1 MNITFSQISR
11 GALAAAR
18 ILYTPCQKISS
29 LAITILGAAA
39 RKILP
44 WRWIASVI
52 AYFHPPVPPARGDA
66 APLIPDPAALPPPPE
81 EAPILAEIAP
91 PPPAPEDPVPAL
103 VATYERIL
111 GDLSTQL
118 LSPEA
123 DALLRRISEIE
134 SAAPKGSRVLDQ
146 IATTLTYLRTQQGSL
161 FLPRDFHLDPASN
174 IINVPGDGN
183 CFFHAALIGL
193 ELHGIAVVGDSH
205 LTLRRAT
212 IAWLREHQEDA
223 LVVEQMQESVD
234 AYLQNQRARL
244 RSEVD
249 SLTAMLDF
257 LEGQQRREAG
267 QAIRLAQQALGT
279 VEAGLTHEQY
289 LGMTERPGFFAS
301 MAEIYALSQRYDLGI
316 SVSHLSDEGVELQR
330 NTFDPRSPGRP
341 TIELVLHRAHYQIR
355 IPVADQARAAAL
367 IAPDRAAAAALPDL
381 VERVEAVRAG
391 SPVL

>member
-18 ILYTPCQKISS
+18 ILYTPCQRISS
-29 LAITILGAAA
+29 LALTILGAAA

-52 AYFHPPVPPARGDA
+52 AYFTPPAPPARGDA
-66 APLIPDPAALPPPPE
+66 VPLIHDPAALPPPAE
-81 EAPILAEIAP
+81 DALAPVLAEIAP
-91 PPPAPEDPVPAL
+91 PPPAEEAPAPAEIAPPPPDPKDPVPAL
-103 VATYERIL
+103 V
-111 GDLSTQL
+111 
-118 LSPEA
+118 
-123 DALLRRISEIE
+123 
-134 SAAPKGSRVLDQ
+134 
-146 IATTLTYLRTQQGSL
+146 
-161 FLPRDFHLDPASN
+161 DPASN

-205 LTLRRAT
+205 LTLRQAT
-212 IAWLREHQEDA
+212 IAWLRGHQEDA

-257 LEGQQRREAG
+257 LEGQQRREAD

-316 SVSHLSDEGVELQR
+316 SVSHLSDDGAELQR
-330 NTFDPRSPGRP
+330 NTFDPRTPGRP

-367 IAPDRAAAAALPDL
+367 IAPDRAAAAPLPDL